1 MIVRGENMEVYIE
14 LTYLVNYLFILL
26 AVEMMAILLSKEIS
40 YFEVVKQSFYLS
52 LVIGLLYVDYH
63 GYLILIIWA
72 VILTCL
78 YQKQV
83 FLYYPVFIF
92 AYFSLVY
99 FCSSL
104 IDQAFIY
111 NGILI
116 TPINVGVAGLMIVS
130 ILAVLM
136 QVMFI
141 VYLKRKVRIGEF
153 LYDLQIIYHDQK
165 YLITGFLDSGNEVYY
180 QGFPLVLINERVIE
194 DYQIID
200 VIGLNDLRSDQI
212 DVIKLDSLQI
222 NKQSLNNIYAGIISN
237 IQYDCLL
244 NKALMGGVL

>member
-52 LVIGLLYVDYH
+52 LVIGLLYVDYY

-222 NKQSLNNIYAGIISN
+222 NKQILNNIYAGIISN

>member
-52 LVIGLLYVDYH
+52 LVIGLLYVDYY

>member
-116 TPINVGVAGLMIVS
+116 TPINVGIAGLMIVS

-180 QGFPLVLINERVIE
+180 QGFPLILINERVIE

-222 NKQSLNNIYAGIISN
+222 NKQILNNIYAGIISN

>member
-222 NKQSLNNIYAGIISN
+222 NKQILNNIYAGIISN

>member
-92 AYFSLVY
+92 AYFSLVH

-222 NKQSLNNIYAGIISN
+222 NKQILNNIYAGIISN

>member
-52 LVIGLLYVDYH
+52 LVIGLLYVDYY

-116 TPINVGVAGLMIVS
+116 TPINVGIAGLMIVS

-222 NKQSLNNIYAGIISN
+222 NKQTLNNIYAGIISN

>member
-52 LVIGLLYVDYH
+52 LVIGLLYVDYY

-130 ILAVLM
+130 ILAVLI

-222 NKQSLNNIYAGIISN
+222 NKQILNNIYAGIISN

>member
-52 LVIGLLYVDYH
+52 LVIGLLYVDYY

-116 TPINVGVAGLMIVS
+116 TPINVGIAGLMIVS

-180 QGFPLVLINERVIE
+180 QGFPLILINERVIE

-222 NKQSLNNIYAGIISN
+222 NKQTLNNIYAGIISN

>member
-52 LVIGLLYVDYH
+52 LVIGLLYVDYY

-116 TPINVGVAGLMIVS
+116 TPINVGIAGLMIVS

-222 NKQSLNNIYAGIISN
+222 NKQILNNIYAGIISN

>member
-52 LVIGLLYVDYH
+52 LVIGLLYVDYY

-222 NKQSLNNIYAGIISN
+222 NKQTLNNIYAGIISN